1 LAAELEFASSRPAPA
16 LTSHRAP
23 LLEYGWKF
31 IDHEVAKTGERFG
44 WW

>member
-1 LAAELEFASSRPAPA
+1 VPA

-31 IDHEVAKTGERFG
+31 IDHEAVKTGERFG